1 MHRILMVADDYNEV
15 ELWKTGFEKANL
27 AIEMFQAKTVSQV
40 LHHLNSSLPA
50 IIFLDFR
57 LSTACS
63 WYLIEQIRQRAIYN
77 DVPIVMYAGS
87 DEASLIQEGFRTG
100 ADLVLTRTINGAEL
114 SESLSHIFASDW
126 KLLKQQRLAR
136 KLCLQNS

>member
-1 MHRILMVADDYNEV
+1 MHRILMVAEDYYEA
-15 ELWKTGFEKANL
+15 ELWKKGFEKANL
-27 AIEMFQAKTVSQV
+27 AIEMFQAQTVSQV

-87 DEASLIQEGFRTG
+87 DEASLIQAGFRTG
-100 ADLVLTRTINGAEL
+100 ADLVLTRTIDVAVL

-126 KLLKQQRLAR
+126 KSLKQQRLAR